1 MNLNKLSVLGMA
13 LLMQILTV
21 NAQASDISGVDAIQ
35 SGNSSIYNIN
45 PSKIN
50 SSGIGFRQYDNFE
63 LSKGDAANFIMSDI
77 SKFVNLVDS
86 KVSINGLVNTVN
98 PDFSKSNGGLVFISP
113 EGFVVG
119 SSGVLNVGSLSVYT
133 PDTNTYGKL
142 TSDLTDSITNNTDT
156 SFSLNPSSVTYGS
169 GVITIDGSLIASGD
183 INLNSKEI
191 NIGKSAH
198 IINGINTN
206 NTFMNK
212 TPDTSTIEY
221 AKPEDIFTSLV
232 NTGEFSF
239 DNANITLQSNNGDIK
254 IGGLVDAKNGDIN
267 ITVKEG
273 NLVNAGSTDILL
285 ASAGDLNVTVTGGK
299 VGDLPPVSTTG
310 TQVPDLTKSVNIQA
324 GGDVNIKSDGAVNIT
339 GLNKDLVIDNITS
352 GDVIYLNVDKTPDFL
367 GDNPGIYSS
376 QNHQDGTPNVSAG
389 GNIIIHSS
397 GDIGSKTNGGRFTL
411 SSQADAQQFNTSSW
425 HTDKVNYTPFSGE
438 GIEIRSEQ
446 GDIYIK
452 NNDAASNIKE
462 ISAQNG
468 SIDAQFKGDTYIE
481 NISAPENI
489 EVTTQG
495 NSLYVKNLDN
505 TSNTAETGK
514 ASLKALGLNENIENS
529 SDSTVILKNG
539 KIHDSA
545 DSSGASLEITGDNIY
560 ANGMH
565 AAAGKDR
572 VENSSVI
579 DYKNGSHIQSG
590 DISVTNS
597 NGTSEITTEEGGNP
611 AHIRFN
617 SVTEDDVKSAEP
629 DENLGRIYY
638 TGDENSVDINNNNGV
653 SLYSAQPASEDADF
667 GDTDTDIW
675 IQILMLIMTL
685 MLIMIQTSAI
695 MTTKMNLLL
704 EIPIQM

>member
-86 KVSINGLVNTVN
+86 KVSINGLVNTIN

-232 NTGEFSF
+232 NTGEISF

-254 IGGLVDAKNGDIN
+254 IGGLVNAKNGDIN

-367 GDNPGIYSS
+367 GDNP
-376 QNHQDGTPNVSAG
+376 
-389 GNIIIHSS
+389 
-397 GDIGSKTNGGRFTL
+397 
-411 SSQADAQQFNTSSW
+411 
-425 HTDKVNYTPFSGE
+425 
-438 GIEIRSEQ
+438 
-446 GDIYIK
+446 
-452 NNDAASNIKE
+452 
-462 ISAQNG
+462 
-468 SIDAQFKGDTYIE
+468 
-481 NISAPENI
+481 
-489 EVTTQG
+489 
-495 NSLYVKNLDN
+495 
-505 TSNTAETGK
+505 
-514 ASLKALGLNENIENS
+514 
-529 SDSTVILKNG
+529 
-539 KIHDSA
+539 
-545 DSSGASLEITGDNIY
+545 
-560 ANGMH
+560 
-565 AAAGKDR
+565 
-572 VENSSVI
+572 
-579 DYKNGSHIQSG
+579 
-590 DISVTNS
+590 
-597 NGTSEITTEEGGNP
+597 
-611 AHIRFN
+611 
-617 SVTEDDVKSAEP
+617 
-629 DENLGRIYY
+629 
-638 TGDENSVDINNNNGV
+638 
-653 SLYSAQPASEDADF
+653 
-667 GDTDTDIW
+667 
-675 IQILMLIMTL
+675 
-685 MLIMIQTSAI
+685 
-695 MTTKMNLLL
+695 
-704 EIPIQM
+704 